1 MTDVE
6 SLDPA
11 GTTSS
16 AEAEVKPAKH
26 AGLALVLILTAQLMV
41 VLDSTIA
48 NIALPYIGRDLD
60 ISQANLTWIVT
71 GYALAFGGLLLLG
84 GRLGDLYGRRRLF
97 MIGLS
102 TLASLPTRACCSRP
116 GGSWAWVGPWPLGP
130 RSRLSPPP
138 SPRARPATAPWL
150 PTRPCPASVPRSA

>member
-11 GTTSS
+11 GTTSP
-16 AEAEVKPAKH
+16 AEAEVTTTKH

-71 GYALAFGGLLLLG
+71 GYALAFGGLL
-84 GRLGDLYGRRRLF
+84 
-97 MIGLS
+97 
-102 TLASLPTRACCSRP
+102 
-116 GGSWAWVGPWPLGP
+116 
-130 RSRLSPPP
+130 
-138 SPRARPATAPWL
+138 
-150 PTRPCPASVPRSA
+150 